1 MTGKDPM
8 AATLGLNLSI
18 EKLPSEKGYKGLDE
32 SSNLSGGK
40 KSRGNCSIHQ
50 LTKPCFIS
58 QRSDSKHQSRVR
70 RIVRTPKCA
79 RCRNHG
85 VVSCLKGHKRF
96 CRWRDC
102 HCTNCLLVVE
112 RQRVMA
118 AQVALRRQQASSDNK
133 RSDGPTTAEKLR
145 KESEREME
153 KNSDADSS
161 QGEFLSNKQKSFVM
175 QAKNYRLR
183 DKVRNQRGTMGA
195 KGGSSGSIARD
206 ILEGHRQISSRLSS
220 RATNRP
226 VIFLPPPVSERMRK
240 RRAFADK
247 ELEATMLQREC
258 EWTLMLACAAGAK
271 SVPTHATE
279 SVVFD
284 TYQGRLP
291 RMTTPPEERSPGGP
305 LPRRT
310 APPEDRSPGGPLPR
324 RTTPPDDNSPDDQ
337 SPGRPPPPLFVK
349 EFDLNSC

>member
-1 MTGKDPM
+1 MKCLRTIAGIHILHRIRNEDIRKSLNVTRSISQEITSRRMKWFGHVIRMPENRLPREAYYNDFHTAQPLGRPPLRWKDQLRCDTGS
-8 AATLGLNLSI
+8 T
-18 EKLPSEKGYKGLDE
+18 LPSLENQAKDRSLERLD
-32 SSNLSGGK
+32 
-40 KSRGNCSIHQ
+40 
-50 LTKPCFIS
+50 
-58 QRSDSKHQSRVR
+58 DSKHQSRVR

-102 HCTNCLLVVE
+102 QCTNCLLVVE

-133 RSDGPTTAEKLR
+133 RSDGPETAGKLR

-161 QGEFLSNKQKSFVM
+161 QDDFLSNKQKSFVL
-175 QAKNYRLR
+175 QAKKYRLR

-195 KGGSSGSIARD
+195 KGGLSGSIARD
-206 ILEGHRQISSRLSS
+206 ILEGNHQISSRLSS

-271 SVPTHATE
+271 SPDE
-279 SVVFD
+279 E
-284 TYQGRLP
+284 
-291 RMTTPPEERSPGGP
+291 MT
-305 LPRRT
+305 LKY
-310 APPEDRSPGGPLPR
+310 L
-324 RTTPPDDNSPDDQ
+324 
-337 SPGRPPPPLFVK
+337 L
-349 EFDLNSC
+349 